1 MKINLLILAAFC
13 LASSVLVAQQ
23 DPIYAQYLNNP
34 LTINPAYAGIN
45 NQFSVRL
52 QARTQ
57 WAGIDAN
64 PQTMNL
70 SSNISLAQ
78 NKMGLGLMVLGDKL
92 GDIRNIEVA
101 VPVSYKIKFND
112 TYLSFGMQAG
122 FVNQKNNP
130 SALNIRDAG
139 DPAFAPFSQTSF
151 NLGAGLML
159 KNEKFRIGLSAPRLL
174 PATIN
179 NGGTSIELYKQ
190 SYYLFGSYVMR
201 MNDRLWFRPSVLLRG
216 TPGAPVSVD
225 VNPTF
230 TFREFYSAGVFTR
243 NFKTYGAL
251 VQILVNNFHLG
262 YVFEL
267 PGSKDSSLR
276 FTSHEITL
284 GFSMGVLTY
293 HDKVAKVF

>member
-1 MKINLLILAAFC
+1 MKNLTPIIFF
-13 LASSVLVAQQ
+13 VLYLFQNTTAQQ

-45 NQFSVRL
+45 NQFSARV
-52 QARTQ
+52 QYRTQ
-57 WAGIDAN
+57 WAGIEAN
-64 PQTMNL
+64 PQTFNFSGNMSFL
-70 SSNISLAQ
+70 Q
-78 NKMGLGLMVLGDKL
+78 NKMGIGLVMLHDKL

-101 VPVSYKIKFND
+101 IPISYKIKFTD

-130 SALNIRDAG
+130 SELTIRDLD
-139 DPAFAPFSQTSF
+139 DPAFTSFSETKF

-159 KNEKFRIGLSAPRLL
+159 RNDKFTVGISAPRLL

-179 NGGTSIELYKQ
+179 TGGTSIELYKQ
-190 SYYLFGSYVMR
+190 HYYLFGSYLFR
-201 MNDRLWFRPSVLLRG
+201 MKDNLWFRPSVLLRG
-216 TPGAPVSVD
+216 IKGAPISVD
-225 VNPTF
+225 INPTF
-230 TFREFYSAGVFTR
+230 TFREFYSVGIFTR
-243 NFKTYGAL
+243 NFKTYGTL
-251 VQILVNNFHLG
+251 LQVLLKQFTLG

-284 GFSMGVLTY
+284 GLSLGVLTY